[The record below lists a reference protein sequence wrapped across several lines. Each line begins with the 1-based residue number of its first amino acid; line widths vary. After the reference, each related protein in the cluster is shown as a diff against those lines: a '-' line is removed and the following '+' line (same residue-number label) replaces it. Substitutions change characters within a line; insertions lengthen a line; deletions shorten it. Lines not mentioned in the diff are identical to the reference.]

1 MSHIELNMSVLCN
14 KKKKRH
20 MKQQTEMDCLG
31 GKIKTTFISALLF
44 GTQLRLLYN
53 DPSVKP
59 LSTLQ
64 LIR

>member
-1 MSHIELNMSVLCN
+1 
-14 KKKKRH
+14 
-20 MKQQTEMDCLG
+20 MKQQTEIDCLG

-44 GTQLRLLYN
+44 GTQLRLFYN

>member
-1 MSHIELNMSVLCN
+1 
-14 KKKKRH
+14 
-20 MKQQTEMDCLG
+20 MKQQTEIDFILPH
-31 GKIKTTFISALLF
+31 KQTTFISALLF

-53 DPSVKP
+53 DPRVKP

>member
-1 MSHIELNMSVLCN
+1 
-14 KKKKRH
+14 
-20 MKQQTEMDCLG
+20 MDCLW

-44 GTQLRLLYN
+44 EMQLRLLYN

-59 LSTLQ
+59 RSTLQ